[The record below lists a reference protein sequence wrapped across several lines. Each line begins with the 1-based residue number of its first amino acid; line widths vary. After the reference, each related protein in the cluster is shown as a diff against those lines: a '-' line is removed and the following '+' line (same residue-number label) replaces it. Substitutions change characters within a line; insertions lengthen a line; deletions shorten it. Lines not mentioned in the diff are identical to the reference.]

1 MFKPPGFSHSNDCIM
16 SRRWGDHRLK
26 TNTIIVYNLNGAKD
40 IVIANRGKAPFATNS
55 QQRMNKATEDLN
67 PFHIARQQ
75 FDRALPHLPKLKR
88 GLIDFL
94 KSPIRTVSL
103 NFPVEMDNGD
113 VRTFTGYRVLHSRVR
128 GPGKGGIRYHPD
140 VTEDEVRALAGWMT
154 WKTALIDVP
163 FGGAKGGVVCD
174 AKKLSE
180 GELRRVT
187 RRFISDLGE
196 NIGPHTDIPAP
207 DLYTNA
213 QTMAWIYDTYDGLHP
228 GENNLPIVTGKPVD
242 MGGSLG
248 RHEATARGC
257 LFATQRLLERGL
269 VQGIDSL
276 DGTRVAVQGFGN
288 AGSIA
293 ARLFREA
300 GATII
305 AVSDSQGGVHQADGV
320 DIDAAVAFKKEH
332 GTVVGLPGTT
342 TITNEALLALEC
354 DILIPAAMEN
364 QIRGDNAQQINCRLV
379 SEAAN
384 GPTTPAA
391 DDILRERGILVLPD
405 ILANSGGVC
414 VSYFEWVQNIE
425 NEQWDLEEVNG
436 KLLKRMR
443 RAVDAVV
450 NRWQQL
456 GGAAV
461 LDLRTAALIVAIE
474 RLAHVTLA
482 RGIWP

>member
-1 MFKPPGFSHSNDCIM
+1 MGPASLSGGLFWSGSGPARIM
-16 SRRWGDHRLK
+16 
-26 TNTIIVYNLNGAKD
+26 
-40 IVIANRGKAPFATNS
+40 NRPA
-55 QQRMNKATEDLN
+55 EDLN
-67 PFHIARQQ
+67 PFHIAQQQ

-88 GLIDFL
+88 GLIDFFR
-94 KSPIRTVSL
+94 SPVRTVTL
-103 NFPVEMDNGD
+103 NFPVEMDGGH
-113 VRTFTGYRVLHSRVR
+113 VQTFTGCRVLHSRVR

-174 AKKLSE
+174 VKKLSE

-187 RRFISDLGE
+187 RRFIADLGD

-228 GENNLPIVTGKPVD
+228 GQNNLPIVTGKPVN

-248 RHEATARGC
+248 RNEATARGC
-257 LFATQRLLERGL
+257 LFATQRLLKRGVVPGL
-269 VQGIDSL
+269 DVL
-276 DGTRVAVQGFGN
+276 DGARLAVQGFGN

-293 ARLFREA
+293 ARLFRAA
-300 GATII
+300 GATVI
-305 AVSDSQGGVHQADGV
+305 AVSDSQGGVHRDSGL
-320 DIDAAVAFKKEH
+320 DIDATIAFKAKH
-332 GTVVGLPGTT
+332 GTVVGMPGTE
-342 TITNEALLALEC
+342 TITNEQLLAMDC
-354 DILIPAAMEN
+354 DLLIPAAMEN
-364 QIRGDNAQQINCRLV
+364 QIRADNAAQVKCRLMC
-379 SEAAN
+379 EAAN

-391 DDILRERGILVLPD
+391 DDILRKRGIPVLPD

-425 NEQWDLEEVNG
+425 NEQWDLEEVND
-436 KLLKRMR
+436 KLHKKMA

-450 NRWQQL
+450 ERWHQL
-456 GGAAV
+456 GGPASV
-461 LDLRTAALIVAIE
+461 DLRTAAMVLAIE
-474 RLAHVTLA
+474 RVAQVALE